1 MRSVGCLPLTA
12 MTGQAL
18 PGEKRD
24 SGLGESPRNSL
35 CLDRTG
41 KNPMGRSAAADEG
54 GLVAVAAQS
63 RD

>member
-1 MRSVGCLPLTA
+1 

-18 PGEKRD
+18 PGEKLD
-24 SGLGESPRNSL
+24 SGLGELLHCSQW
-35 CLDRTG
+35 LDRTG